1 MLDGHIH
8 LERGPY
14 TPAWVREFVE
24 QARRTGMEE
33 IWLLEHSYRFREF
46 TPLYRQV
53 TAASQ
58 PVAQWFARKAGRC
71 GLADYLGF
79 VEHMKK
85 ESFPI
90 RVRFGLEV
98 CYFQQGEEEIGRLLQ
113 GGGLDF
119 AVGSVHFVDSF
130 AFDQSPDYWRGRD
143 VDQVYRRFFETT
155 LDLIDSGLFQ
165 GLAHPDSVKIF
176 GFRPSFSLEPFYDQ
190 VARALARR
198 GMYAEEN
205 SGVYRRS
212 QGKGGLGLEP
222 AFLKALR
229 RQGVSIVTASD
240 AHCPQD
246 VGAQIPW
253 MNRLLAQFD

>member
-8 LERGPY
+8 LEQGPY
-14 TPAWVREFVE
+14 TLAWVQKFIERA
-24 QARRTGMEE
+24 QRMGLDE

-53 TAASQ
+53 TASSRS
-58 PVAQWFARKAGRC
+58 VAQWFARKAGRC
-71 GLADYLGF
+71 DLAEYQTF
-79 VEHMKK
+79 VERMKRQVF
-85 ESFPI
+85 SI

-98 CYFQQGEEEIGRLLQ
+98 CYFQQGEKQIGGLLQ
-113 GGGLDF
+113 GSGLDF

-130 AFDQSPDYWRGRD
+130 AFDQSPDDWQGRD

-155 LDLIDSGLFQ
+155 LDLIGSGLFQ

-176 GFRPSFSLEPFYDQ
+176 GRRPSFSLDDFYSRTAQ
-190 VARALARR
+190 ALAQA
-198 GMYAEEN
+198 GMYAEQN

-212 QGKGGLGLEP
+212 QGKGGLGMEP
-222 AFLKALR
+222 AFLQALQ
-229 RQGVSIVTASD
+229 RQGVWIATASD

-246 VGAQIPW
+246 VGAQIAW
-253 MNRLLAQFD
+253 MSRQLAEF